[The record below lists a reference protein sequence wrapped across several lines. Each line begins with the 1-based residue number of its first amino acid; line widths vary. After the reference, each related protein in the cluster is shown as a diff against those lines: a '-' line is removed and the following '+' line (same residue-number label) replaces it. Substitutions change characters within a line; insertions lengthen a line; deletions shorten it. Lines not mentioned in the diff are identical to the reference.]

1 MKIMKSNIY
10 VLIIML
16 LMSVGVN
23 AQIDRT
29 KQPEPGPAPK
39 ISLDTPKEF
48 QLKNGLTVLV
58 VENHKLPRVSFSLR
72 IDNTPSTE
80 GDKAGVSNILG
91 TMLGNGT
98 TSIPKDAFNEEIDF
112 LGASLSFDSQSAF
125 ASSLSKYS
133 DRIIELLADA
143 AINPL
148 LTEEEFKKEKD
159 KLSEGLKTQE
169 KSVQAIADRV
179 QDALTY
185 GMNHPYGEYVSDE
198 SLNNIAL
205 TDVVDNYK
213 KNFNP
218 KNAYLVVIGDVN
230 AKKIKS
236 TIKKHFGAWKNTVDA
251 QPEMPKPNANLQKTT
266 INFVDMP
273 NAVQSNIILTNNVE
287 LKMGD
292 EDYYAALIANYIIGG
307 GATGYLFQNLRDDK
321 AYTYGSYSRIGASR
335 YGASRFLATAEV
347 RNEVTDSSVVEML
360 KEVKRIRT
368 EPVTAETLA
377 AAKAA
382 YAGSFVMALERPQT
396 IANYALNIKLNNLPD
411 DFYKNYLE
419 KINAVTIED
428 VQKAANKYFLVDQA
442 RIIVVGKGSDVLSN
456 LEKTGIPINYY
467 DKYANEVPKPEF
479 SKPIPDGVTAQS
491 VIDNYIKAIGG
502 KENATLVKTLYKTA
516 DVSIKNVPVTLT
528 AEIKEMA
535 PNKESMEM
543 TAQGM
548 GVIMKQKFNGE
559 GGYMEQ
565 QGMKKELTSE
575 EIAEKKSSKTIFPE
589 LHYKDAQIT
598 LESIISIEDKDVYK
612 VKVMLGDKPSH
623 RYYSVESGLLV
634 REESTTETQGQK
646 ITSIVDYSEYTSVN
660 NIKVPHSISIMA
672 GPQNISMKITSIKV
686 NDGVS
691 EADFN

>member
-1 MKIMKSNIY
+1 MKSKIY
-10 VLIIML
+10 VLIIMF

-29 KQPEPGPAPK
+29 KQPKPGPAPK
-39 ISLDTPKEF
+39 ISLDTPTEF

-98 TSIPKDAFNEEIDF
+98 TSIPKDQFNEEIDF
-112 LGASLSFDSQSAF
+112 LGARLSFGSESAF

-143 AINPL
+143 ALNPL
-148 LTEEEFKKEKD
+148 LTEEEFQKEKD

-185 GMNHPYGEYVSDE
+185 GMSHPYGEYVSNE

-213 KNFNP
+213 RNFNP

-236 TIKKHFGAWKNTVDA
+236 TIKKHFGAWKNSAGA

-292 EDYYAALIANYIIGG
+292 EDYHAALIANYIIGG

-321 AYTYGSYSRIGASR
+321 AYTYGSYSRVGASR

-347 RNEVTDSSVVEML
+347 RNEVTDSSVVEMI

-396 IANYALNIKLNNLPD
+396 IANYALNIKLNNLPA

-428 VQKAANKYFLVDQA
+428 VQNAANKYFMADQS

-479 SKPIPDGVTAQS
+479 SKPIPEGVTAQS
-491 VIDNYIKAIGG
+491 VIDNYIKAVGG
-502 KENATLVKTLYKTA
+502 KEKATLVKTLHKTA
-516 DVSIKNVPVTLT
+516 DVSIKGVPVTLT

-535 PNKESMEM
+535 PNKQSMEM

-548 GVIMKQKFNGE
+548 GVIMKQKFDGENG
-559 GGYMEQ
+559 YLEQ
-565 QGMKKELTSE
+565 QGMKKELTPE
-575 EIAEKKSSKTIFPE
+575 EIAEKKNSETIFPE

-598 LESIISIEDKDVYK
+598 LESMTSIEDKDVYK

-634 REESTTETQGQK
+634 REESTTEAQGKQV
-646 ITSIVDYSEYTSVN
+646 TSIVDYSDYASVN
-660 NIKVPHSISIMA
+660 DVKIPHNLSIMA

-686 NDGVS
+686 NEGVS
-691 EADFN
+691 DADFN

>member
-1 MKIMKSNIY
+1 MKSKIY
-10 VLIIML
+10 VLIIMF

-29 KQPEPGPAPK
+29 KQPKPGPAPK
-39 ISLDTPKEF
+39 ISLDTPTEF

-98 TSIPKDAFNEEIDF
+98 TSIPKDQFNEEIDF
-112 LGASLSFDSQSAF
+112 LGARLSFGSESAF

-143 AINPL
+143 ALNPL
-148 LTEEEFKKEKD
+148 LTEEEFQKEKD

-185 GMNHPYGEYVSDE
+185 GMSHPYGEYVSNE

-213 KNFNP
+213 RNFNP
-218 KNAYLVVIGDVN
+218 KNGYLVVIGDVN

-236 TIKKHFGAWKNTVDA
+236 TIKKHFGAWKNSAGA

-292 EDYYAALIANYIIGG
+292 EDYHAALIANYIIGG

-321 AYTYGSYSRIGASR
+321 AYTYGSYSRVGASR

-347 RNEVTDSSVVEML
+347 RNEVTDSSVVEMI

-396 IANYALNIKLNNLPD
+396 IANYALNIKLNNLPA

-428 VQKAANKYFLVDQA
+428 VQNAANKYFMADQS

-479 SKPIPDGVTAQS
+479 SKPIPEGVTAQS
-491 VIDNYIKAIGG
+491 VIDNYIKAVGG
-502 KENATLVKTLYKTA
+502 KEKATLVKTLHKTA
-516 DVSIKNVPVTLT
+516 DVSIKGVPVTLT

-535 PNKESMEM
+535 PNKQSMEM

-548 GVIMKQKFNGE
+548 GVIMKQKFDGENG
-559 GGYMEQ
+559 YLEQ
-565 QGMKKELTSE
+565 QGMKKELTPE
-575 EIAEKKSSKTIFPE
+575 EIAEKKNSETIFPE

-598 LESIISIEDKDVYK
+598 LESMTSIEDKDVYK

-634 REESTTETQGQK
+634 REESTTEAQGKQV
-646 ITSIVDYSEYTSVN
+646 TSIVDYSDYASVN
-660 NIKVPHSISIMA
+660 DVKIPHNLSIMA

-686 NDGVS
+686 NEGVS
-691 EADFN
+691 DADFN

>member
-1 MKIMKSNIY
+1 MKSKIY
-10 VLIIML
+10 VLIIMF

-29 KQPEPGPAPK
+29 KQPKPGPAPK
-39 ISLDTPKEF
+39 ISLDTPTEF

-98 TSIPKDAFNEEIDF
+98 TSIPKDQFNEEIDF
-112 LGASLSFDSQSAF
+112 LGARLSFGSQSAF

-143 AINPL
+143 ALNPL

-185 GMNHPYGEYVSDE
+185 GMSHPYGEYVSNE

-213 KNFNP
+213 RNFNP

-236 TIKKHFGAWKNTVDA
+236 TIKKHFGAWKNSVGA

-396 IANYALNIKLNNLPD
+396 IANYALNIKLNNLPA

-428 VQKAANKYFLVDQA
+428 VQNAANKYFMADQS

-467 DKYANEVPKPEF
+467 DKYANEAPKPEF

-491 VIDNYIKAIGG
+491 VIDNYIKAVGG
-502 KENATLVKTLYKTA
+502 KEKATLVKTLHKTA
-516 DVSIKNVPVTLT
+516 DVSIKGVPVTLT

-535 PNKESMEM
+535 PNKQSMEM

-548 GVIMKQKFNGE
+548 GVIMKQKFDGE
-559 GGYMEQ
+559 NGYMEQ
-565 QGMKKELTSE
+565 QGMKKELTPE
-575 EIAEKKSSKTIFPE
+575 EIAEKKSSETIFPE

-598 LESIISIEDKDVYK
+598 LESMTSIEDKDVYK

-634 REESTTETQGQK
+634 REESTTEAQGKQV
-646 ITSIVDYSEYTSVN
+646 TSIVDYSDYASVN
-660 NIKVPHSISIMA
+660 DVKIPHNLSIMA
-672 GPQNISMKITSIKV
+672 GPQNISMEITSIKV
-686 NDGVS
+686 NEGVS
-691 EADFN
+691 DADFN

>member
-1 MKIMKSNIY
+1 MKSKIY
-10 VLIIML
+10 VLIIMF

-29 KQPEPGPAPK
+29 KQPKPGPAPK
-39 ISLDTPKEF
+39 ISLDAPTEF

-98 TSIPKDAFNEEIDF
+98 TSIPKDQFNEEIDF
-112 LGASLSFDSQSAF
+112 LGARLSFGSQSAF

-143 AINPL
+143 ALNPL

-185 GMNHPYGEYVSDE
+185 GMSHPYGEYVSNE

-213 KNFNP
+213 RNFNP

-236 TIKKHFGAWKNTVDA
+236 TIKKHFGAWKNSVGA
-251 QPEMPKPNANLQKTT
+251 QPEMPKPNTNLQKTT

-396 IANYALNIKLNNLPD
+396 IANYALNIKLNNLPA

-428 VQKAANKYFLVDQA
+428 VQNAANKYFMADQS

-491 VIDNYIKAIGG
+491 VIDNYIKAVGG
-502 KENATLVKTLYKTA
+502 KEKAMLVKTLHKTA
-516 DVSIKNVPVTLT
+516 DVSIKGVPVTLT

-535 PNKESMEM
+535 PNKQSMEM

-548 GVIMKQKFNGE
+548 GVIMKQKFDGE
-559 GGYMEQ
+559 NGYMEQ
-565 QGMKKELTSE
+565 QGMKKELTPE
-575 EIAEKKSSKTIFPE
+575 EITEKKNSETIFPE

-598 LESIISIEDKDVYK
+598 LESMTSIEDKDVYK

-634 REESTTETQGQK
+634 REESTTEAQGKQV
-646 ITSIVDYSEYTSVN
+646 TSIVDYSDYASVN
-660 NIKVPHSISIMA
+660 DVKIPHNLSIMA
-672 GPQNISMKITSIKV
+672 GPQNISMEITSIKV
-686 NDGVS
+686 NEGVS
-691 EADFN
+691 DADFN